1 MTIKTRRAYE
11 RRIQELENQLALNSK
26 KMYGRDLNEQIA
38 RIITRVMD
46 VNAAEFRATICGEV
60 MVLAGMISA
69 EALIRADEAWRDALA
84 KSHAHTEA
92 ECIDDDIL
100 DTTEIADQT
109 DSVYVDQIPSELLD
123 TVAVAD
129 ENNV

>member
-26 KMYGRDLNEQIA
+26 KIYGRDLNEQIA

-92 ECIDDDIL
+92 ECVDDDIS

-123 TVAVAD
+123 TASATD
-129 ENNV
+129 ENSV